1 MATKKVTEE
10 KEKRTRNWVFVLYPE
25 SAPVDW
31 KEKLKEQMVSFVVSP
46 IHDCDVSD
54 DNTGELKKAHYHIM
68 LCFDSVKAFSQV
80 EKITKMLNCPIPQ
93 VVNSYKGTIRYMIHK
108 DDPKKYQYNIADI
121 EVYGDIDI
129 VSPFQTST
137 SRYEAIKE
145 MRAFI
150 KEHDIIEFEDL
161 FDYSAENN
169 EEWFRYL
176 CDNCAVVI
184 QAYLKSR
191 RHRTRKILE

>member
-1 MATKKVTEE
+1 MATKKITEE

-31 KEKLKEQMVSFVVSP
+31 KEKLKEEMVSFVVSP

-80 EKITKMLNCPIPQ
+80 EKITKSLNCPIPQ
-93 VVNSYKGTIRYMIHK
+93 PVNSYKGTIRYMIHK
-108 DDPKKYQYNIADI
+108 DDPLKYQYNMADI

-137 SRYEAIKE
+137 SRYEAIREMLAYVKE
-145 MRAFI
+145 NG
-150 KEHDIIEFEDL
+150 IIEFQDL
-161 FDYSAENN
+161 MDYAMIEQ

-176 CDNCAVVI
+176 CDNSAYII
-184 QAYLKSR
+184 QEYIKSA
-191 RHRTRKILE
+191 RHRLLK